1 MHFAY
6 IRRHFLLLDEPRIPP
21 ITIEALTMY
30 HIPFEHTPWCDIHH
44 IIIYHAYF
52 GFERLD
58 NPLWFVRHFFENDAN
73 GRATRSTFYQDTT
86 IKVYEDVGDFIENE
100 DLTPFEIAFY

>member
-1 MHFAY
+1 MNKKDARFSV
-6 IRRHFLLLDEPRIPP
+6 
-21 ITIEALTMY
+21 
-30 HIPFEHTPWCDIHH
+30 
-44 IIIYHAYF
+44 
-52 GFERLD
+52 
-58 NPLWFVRHFFENDAN
+58 VRHFFENDAN